1 MDIAFKLNRTYTQ
14 VPPPSSP
21 KLFFSSSLINNSS
34 FPKLLSGNTVAF
46 ILSSSGIIGNRMGNN
61 EKYPISHIEA
71 ESIKFYKSKAKT
83 SCLKSCFLFPA
94 YGVSWARTP
103 RSRGEVRKRQAPA
116 VPESEGETEC
126 QTQQEDGRATA
137 QTGCREHQGNDR
149 TEERSGWNQTEKSKL
164 VEHPADDVS
173 LQYWN
178 NDRW

>member
-1 MDIAFKLNRTYTQ
+1 MDIAFKLTEPIHRS
-14 VPPPSSP
+14 PHPSPELYLS
-21 KLFFSSSLINNSS
+21 LLSLINNSC

-61 EKYPISHIEA
+61 KKYPISHIEA

-103 RSRGEVRKRQAPA
+103 RPRGEVRERQAPA
-116 VPESEGETEC
+116 VPESKGETER
-126 QTQQEDGRATA
+126 QTQQEDGRTTA
-137 QTGCREHQGNDR
+137 QTGCREHQGNDW
-149 TEERSGWNQTEKSKL
+149 TEERSRWNQTEKSKL
-164 VEHPADDVS
+164 LEHPADDVS